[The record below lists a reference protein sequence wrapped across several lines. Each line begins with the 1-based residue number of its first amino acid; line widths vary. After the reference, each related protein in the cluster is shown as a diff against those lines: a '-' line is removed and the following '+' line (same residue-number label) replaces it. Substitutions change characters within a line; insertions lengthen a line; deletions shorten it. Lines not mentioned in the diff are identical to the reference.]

1 LAEDEGEFGLIRVG
15 EGDEGV
21 TEVDLVGL
29 PLHKDEL
36 VVVLLGQQ
44 SLVQELV
51 DLALGVIEREGE
63 GGGAFRVK
71 RLSEQLLVT
80 LTLGTDEGVIWLK
93 FFSKVLTL
101 KFIKRE
107 SPLIAHGVRKQSL
120 LSLKCLSSF
129 NDSID

>member
-1 LAEDEGEFGLIRVG
+1 LTEDKGKFGLVRVG

-21 TEVDLVGL
+21 AEVDLVGL

-51 DLALGVIEREGE
+51 DLALGVIKREGE
-63 GGGAFRVK
+63 GGGAFGVK
-71 RLSEQLLVT
+71 RLVEQLLVP
-80 LTLGTDEGVIWLK
+80 LTLGTDEGVIWLE

-101 KFIKRE
+101 KF
-107 SPLIAHGVRKQSL
+107 V
-120 LSLKCLSSF
+120 
-129 NDSID
+129 